1 MLIYTHTEKVIM
13 RTLDKLVIICFSPSD
28 VKGEISLLISLAEA
42 WLAQGK
48 QNFNLKIV
56 SCSKTDTAIEKQVS
70 PFTERLKHLQAN
82 GISTLIYGSQ
92 TRRAY
97 GNFAIAEQESSRYHA
112 GLIYPMPAVAGA
124 VYRAIDEICKVLLPD
139 LVRKKRIFHS
149 SGLANFQFYE
159 AAESITGY
167 MLASAPDTDKDTLT
181 LLQPP
186 ICGSTAAVPT
196 TTSSGNYYALYT
208 NPILVDP
215 SEQTVSYEDAFC
227 TFIVD
232 SLKHT
237 PDDNIIIQHNNIKAA
252 NIQNFTAMVPK
263 ILSHFPALKAIEFT
277 CGRPDGTIK
286 LRKATRSTGTI
297 TVTINTFP
305 SMSNSDFINYMASA
319 RIAAVNTSGCYD
331 EMLQRC
337 HPALMIDNCL
347 MRRKENMLAI
357 LKREHNPE
365 SCNFEALIDMVEL
378 QCSLLA
384 ADEEE
389 KKVIYDSLSNYFN
402 DPQRSLIK
410 HQLQQFKDLT
420 SKYYNL
426 ARTLYQAIAKP
437 HSPPTSTHTRHRVFC
452 ASPPAKAS
460 DYFFEP
466 TPTMRTNSKP

>member
-1 MLIYTHTEKVIM
+1 M
-13 RTLDKLVIICFSPSD
+13 RTLDKLVVICFSPPD

-48 QNFNLKIV
+48 RNFNLKII
-56 SCSKTDTAIEKQVS
+56 SCGETDIAIEKQVS

-82 GISTLIYGSQ
+82 GISTLIYGNR
-92 TRRAY
+92 TRHAY
-97 GNFAIAEQESSRYHA
+97 SDFAIAEQENSRYHA
-112 GLIYPMPAVAGA
+112 GLIYPMPAMADA
-124 VYRAIDEICKVLLPD
+124 VYSAMEKICKVLLPD

-149 SGLANFQFYE
+149 SGLANFQFCE

-167 MLASAPDTDKDTLT
+167 TLASVPDTDKDTLT

-186 ICGSTAAVPT
+186 ICGSTAAVST
-196 TTSSGNYYALYT
+196 TTPSGNYYALYT

-227 TFIVD
+227 IFIAD

-252 NIQNFTAMVPK
+252 SIQNFTAMVPK
-263 ILSHFPALKAIEFT
+263 ILSRFPALKAIEFT
-277 CGRPDGTIK
+277 CRKPDGTIK
-286 LRKATRSTGTI
+286 LLTAKKPTGTI

-319 RIAAVNTSGCYD
+319 KIAAVNTSGCYD

-365 SCNFEALIDMVEL
+365 CCNFEALIDMVEL
-378 QCSLLA
+378 QCSLLT
-384 ADEEE
+384 ADKEE
-389 KKVIYDSLSNYFN
+389 KEVIYDSLVDYFN
-402 DPQRSLIK
+402 EPKRSLIK
-410 HQLQQFKDLT
+410 QQLQQFKDIT
-420 SKYYNL
+420 SKDYNL

-437 HSPPTSTHTRHRVFC
+437 HSPPTSTHTRHRVFH
-452 ASPPAKAS
+452 ASPPATAS

-466 TPTMRTNSKP
+466 TPTMRTSTKP